1 MKHGTDNYL
10 SLLRRYC
17 FLKEKWTRT
26 GPYRDALVALVQFI
40 QDSLNL
46 SSLPLSN
53 PSCVRR
59 WTIIH
64 GSHRHLIH
72 RLCSFEYQICNVKK
86 NLNSISTRSS
96 GRNVATEQVTHFSS
110 KKMKKKMMLFH
121 DYSILFRSYLKYQA
135 TGLLLYP
142 EPLSAGRQKAWEPIF
157 QVILIYIGF
166 AQIS

>member
-10 SLLRRYC
+10 YLLRRYC

-86 NLNSISTRSS
+86 NLNSISTQSS

-110 KKMKKKMMLFH
+110 KKNEKKKWC
-121 DYSILFRSYLKYQA
+121 YSMITAFFLDLIWSIKQLDCSYIQNPY
-135 TGLLLYP
+135 LL
-142 EPLSAGRQKAWEPIF
+142 AGRKPENLSF
-157 QVILIYIGF
+157 KLF
-166 AQIS
+166 

>member
-110 KKMKKKMMLFH
+110 KKMKKKNDAIPWLQHSF
-121 DYSILFRSYLKYQA
+121 YILFEVSSNWTALISRTPICWQAESLRTYLSSY
-135 TGLLLYP
+135 
-142 EPLSAGRQKAWEPIF
+142 F
-157 QVILIYIGF
+157 NIYRF
-166 AQIS
+166 CPD